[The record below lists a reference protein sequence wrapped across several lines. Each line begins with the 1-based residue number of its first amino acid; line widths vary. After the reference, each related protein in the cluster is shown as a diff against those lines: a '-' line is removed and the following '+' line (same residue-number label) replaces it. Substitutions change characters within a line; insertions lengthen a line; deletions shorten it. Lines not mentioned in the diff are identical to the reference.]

1 MESLGVGEVLLR
13 LTVAAVAGLLI
24 GFERERREKTA
35 GLRTLALVSSGS
47 AVLVLGAILVAPAE
61 AVRMAAGI
69 ITGVGFLGAG
79 AILRDKGE
87 VIGLTTAATVWIVA
101 GLGISA
107 ALGAFA
113 LTVSGTVLSLLI
125 LAVIGSIDLRP
136 LQHDE
141 RTYEV
146 TYAGPEWDEKNATR
160 CLTDTGLEVYLLS
173 IVWSEQ
179 GVIAAWRVGGSSEQH
194 QEGIASLR
202 ESPSIVSFGVK
213 T

>member
-24 GFERERREKTA
+24 GFERERRERTA

-47 AVLVLGAILVAPAE
+47 AILVLGAILVAPAE

-79 AILRDKGE
+79 AILQDRGE
-87 VIGLTTAATVWIVA
+87 VIGLTTAATVWIAA

-113 LTVSGTVLSLLI
+113 LTFSGTVLTLLI
-125 LAVIGSIDLRP
+125 LAMIGLIDLRP
-136 LQHDE
+136 
-141 RTYEV
+141 V
-146 TYAGPEWDEKNATR
+146 TPASR
-160 CLTDTGLEVYLLS
+160 CRS
-173 IVWSEQ
+173 
-179 GVIAAWRVGGSSEQH
+179 
-194 QEGIASLR
+194 
-202 ESPSIVSFGVK
+202 
-213 T
+213 

>member
-47 AVLVLGAILVAPAE
+47 AMLVLGAILVAPAE

-69 ITGVGFLGAG
+69 VTGVGFLGAG
-79 AILRDKGE
+79 AILQDRGE
-87 VIGLTTAATVWIVA
+87 VIGLTTAATVWIAA

-113 LTVSGTVLSLLI
+113 LTASGTVLTLLI

-136 LQHDE
+136 MQHDE

-146 TYAGPEWDEKNATR
+146 TYGEPEWDEAKATQ
-160 CLTDTGLEVYLLS
+160 CLADAGLEVSLLNL
-173 IVWSEQ
+173 VWSEQ
-179 GVIAAWRVGGSSEQH
+179 GVITAWRVVGSREQH
-194 QEGIASLR
+194 QKGIASLR
-202 ESPSIVSFGVK
+202 EAPSVVSFGVK